1 MGPSL
6 PTVTGRD
13 DPLAELIKDA
23 FMATLQRRFFRPS
36 RILVPS
42 LLALLPTGVLAQAD
56 DVTDLGQIV
65 LRYQEDATGP
75 VDGDTNPPTVTGSK
89 IPLRISEIP
98 QSVSVLGRAE
108 ITRFNAR
115 RTSEALRYTA
125 GVTSDVFGDDSDYEW
140 LRIRGFQADQTGVY
154 LDNAQNL
161 SFAFG
166 SFYIDPFTL
175 ERIEVMRGPSSALYG
190 GSNPGGIVNYVS
202 KRPGADVG
210 EATVGI
216 NDAGAGW
223 VELDFGRALE
233 GERAYRLAAR
243 LEGGDKYDDLN
254 EGWRGTLAPSLKFT
268 TEGGTA
274 ITLLA
279 NIHFADE
286 KHNGSTFLPYFGT
299 VVPTD
304 EFGYIDGD
312 ANFSDPDWDSYS
324 RKQASASIIVEREL
338 DNGFTFTGI
347 GRVGVAS
354 VEESYYYPFGYAGY
368 ALEPSDPDGTLALI
382 GFEHDTLVRTAQT
395 DLRYYGTV
403 DTGGIEHRLLFGLDA
418 RFYELDET
426 QAVGYGSN
434 TVVDPMAPGTPVVG
448 APYQDAMT
456 RQRQVGLYFQDQ
468 MRFGSGW
475 IATANLRHDW
485 VSTEQDG
492 TGAFERDD
500 SETSWRLALAH
511 EADNGFTPY
520 VAYSSFFNP
529 LIVSPANGVTES
541 ETGDQIEVG
550 LKWAPDVGNFAL
562 VASAFRIDRE
572 NVVTGSFFTGFD
584 QLGEVRSQGVEFE
597 GSYDFGN
604 GLTVKAAA
612 TFLDV
617 EVTADSDPTLIGTT
631 PTLIPEREVS
641 VQATY
646 AFQGQLDGLE
656 LALGLRHRGKSWAD
670 AANTLEVPSSTI
682 GDVAATYAFDNGLIG
697 RLAVTNIADKR
708 YVTGCQTAYVCS
720 YGGGREVSLTLTKSF

>member
-1 MGPSL
+1 MAIL
-6 PTVTGRD
+6 RFHLRDVTRVSVAG
-13 DPLAELIKDA
+13 L
-23 FMATLQRRFFRPS
+23 
-36 RILVPS
+36 
-42 LLALLPTGVLAQAD
+42 LLAPVSTVALAQTD
-56 DVTDLGQIV
+56 DVTELGQIV

-98 QSVSVLGRAE
+98 QSVSVLGRPE
-108 ITRFNAR
+108 ITAFNAR
-115 RTSEALRYTA
+115 RASEALRYTA
-125 GVTSDVFGDDSDYEW
+125 GVTADVYGDDSDYDW

-175 ERIEVMRGPSSALYG
+175 ERIEVLRGPSSALYG

-210 EATVGI
+210 EVTLGV
-216 NDAGAGW
+216 NDASAGW
-223 VELDFGRALE
+223 VELDFGRAPD
-233 GERAYRLAAR
+233 GDRAYRVAAR
-243 LEGGDKYDDLN
+243 IEGGDKYDALN
-254 EGWRGTLAPSLKFT
+254 EGWRGTLAPSFRFT
-268 TEGGTA
+268 TDGGTA
-274 ITLLA
+274 VTLLA
-279 NIHFADE
+279 NIHVADE
-286 KHNGSTFLPYFGT
+286 KHSGSTFLPYYGT
-299 VVPTD
+299 VEPTA
-304 EFGYIDGD
+304 EFGFIDPD
-312 ANFSDPDWDSYS
+312 ANFSDPEWDSYS
-324 RKQASASIIVEREL
+324 RKQASASVIVEREL

-368 ALEPSDPDGTLALI
+368 AQQPTDAEGTLALI

-395 DLRYYGTV
+395 DLRYYGSV
-403 DTGGIEHRLLFGLDA
+403 NTGAIEHRLLFGLDA
-418 RFYELDET
+418 RLYELDET
-426 QAVGYGSN
+426 QAVGFGSN
-434 TVVDPMAPGTPVVG
+434 TVVDPTAPGTPVVG
-448 APYQDAMT
+448 APYQDALT
-456 RQRQVGLYFQDQ
+456 KQRQVGLYAQDQ
-468 MRFGSGW
+468 MRWGNGW
-475 IATANLRHDW
+475 LATANLRHDW

-492 TGAFERDD
+492 TGAFARDD

-511 EADNGFTPY
+511 ESPSGFTPY
-520 VAYSSFFNP
+520 LAYSSFFNP
-529 LIVSPANGVTES
+529 LIVSPANGVTDP

-550 LKWAPDVGNFAL
+550 VKWAPEGGNFAL

-584 QLGEVRSQGVEFE
+584 QLGTVRSQGVEVE

-604 GLTVKAAA
+604 GLSVKAAA

-617 EVTADSDPTLIGTT
+617 EVTADSDASLIGTT

-641 VQATY
+641 LQANY
-646 AFQGQLDGLE
+646 AFSGPLDGLD
-656 LALGLRHRGKSWAD
+656 LALGLRHRGASWAD
-670 AANTLEVPSSTI
+670 AANTLKVPSSTI
-682 GDVAATYAFDNGLIG
+682 ADVSATYGFQNGLVG